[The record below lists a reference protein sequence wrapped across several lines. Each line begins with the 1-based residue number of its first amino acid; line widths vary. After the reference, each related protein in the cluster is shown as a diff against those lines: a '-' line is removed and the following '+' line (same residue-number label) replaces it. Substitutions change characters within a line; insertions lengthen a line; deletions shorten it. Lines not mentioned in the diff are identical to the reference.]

1 MELLSQTI
9 AEKRTNQRYILIE
22 GLCNSNKLASE
33 DDQLS
38 LRFMDE
44 IFAIEK
50 FLGEVNSVVS
60 LTFCK
65 EEQPEASATKFEEFE
80 EEEVVEKVV
89 KLDED
94 GNPIVEEEAAPEEG
108 EVKKVVFN
116 PKEFVGE
123 GKNGWTISDKQS
135 KNLMTLFAQMK
146 GTNAQCDLRDA
157 ENYSKQHY

>member
-1 MELLSQTI
+1 MEILSQTI

-22 GLCNSNKLASE
+22 GLCNSSKLASE

-44 IFAIEK
+44 LFAIEK

-65 EEQPEASATKFEEFE
+65 EEQPEAGNTKFEEFE
-80 EEEVVEKVV
+80 EEEVVEKEV

-94 GNPIVEEEAAPEEG
+94 GNPIVDEEAAPEEG
-108 EVKKVVFN
+108 EVKKVKFN
-116 PKEFVGE
+116 PKEFAGE
-123 GKNGWTISDKQS
+123 GKPGWTISDKQS
-135 KNLMTLFAQMK
+135 KNLMTLFA
-146 GTNAQCDLRDA
+146 
-157 ENYSKQHY
+157 